1 MTDTRPTP
9 EDDRP
14 AANEP
19 ADPEAPTQADAKP
32 EPGPG
37 ADTTADAARADGG
50 EEDPVARL
58 TRELEEARAQAQTYR
73 DQALRALAEQENLRK
88 RTERDK
94 EQTARFAI
102 EKFAR
107 DLLESADNLN
117 RAIAAVPADQ
127 REGDTALA
135 QLVEGV
141 GATERQMI
149 NTFEKHGMVRVDP
162 VGEKFDPNYHQAMFE
177 VPNSGQMPGT
187 VVQVMAP
194 GFVLN
199 GRLLRPAMVG
209 VAKGEAPAKV
219 DTEA

>member
-14 AANEP
+14 ANEP
-19 ADPEAPTQADAKP
+19 VDPDAPTQADAQP
-32 EPGPG
+32 DVAP
-37 ADTTADAARADGG
+37 AADGTAQAAQEPTG
-50 EEDPVARL
+50 DGDPIARL
-58 TRELEEARAQAQTYR
+58 TRELEETKAQAQTYR

-107 DLLESADNLN
+107 DLLDSADNLN
-117 RAIAAVPADQ
+117 RAIAAVPAESRQ
-127 REGDTALA
+127 GDTALA

-141 GATERQMI
+141 GATERALI
-149 NTFEKHGMVRVDP
+149 NTFEKHGLVRIDP

-209 VAKGEAPAKV
+209 VAKGEAPTKV